1 MRSPDADVRHRWR
14 VAGAGRDPDELIG
27 VPLVATV
34 ALGTPACIIVPSR
47 INATVTGHTPESS
60 SHCSQFIMKSGV
72 SRLLARRVRA
82 SALDQPADD
91 NLRMDLWGYLSRQ
104 VDRRSIGLVTGHPA
118 QRDLHR
124 SGRA

>member
-47 INATVTGHTPESS
+47 IYATVTGHTPESS
-60 SHCSQFIMKSGV
+60 SHCSQFMMKSGV
-72 SRLLARRVRA
+72 SRLLARRGLA
-82 SALDQPADD
+82 SGLDQPAGA
-91 NLRMDLWGYLSRQ
+91 NLRIGLWGERSLHGG
-104 VDRRSIGLVTGHPA
+104 RR
-118 QRDLHR
+118 R
-124 SGRA
+124 